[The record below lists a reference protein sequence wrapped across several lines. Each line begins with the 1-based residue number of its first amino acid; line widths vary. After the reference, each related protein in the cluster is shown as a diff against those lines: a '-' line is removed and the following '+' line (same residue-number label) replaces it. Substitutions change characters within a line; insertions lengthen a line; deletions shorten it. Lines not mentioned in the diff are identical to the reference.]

1 MYEPHKI
8 DIQEVRRF
16 LDSAP
21 IHIASARTLDSTQ
34 RKTLSRTG
42 SVFLVQR
49 RYLDEA
55 EWEVVYRGEDLDEA
69 VRLYNGLS

>member
-1 MYEPHKI
+1 MHDPRKI
-8 DIQEVRRF
+8 DIQEVKRF
-16 LDSAP
+16 LDSFR

-49 RYLDEA
+49 RYLIEA
-55 EWEVVYRGEDLDEA
+55 EWKVVYRGEDLDEA